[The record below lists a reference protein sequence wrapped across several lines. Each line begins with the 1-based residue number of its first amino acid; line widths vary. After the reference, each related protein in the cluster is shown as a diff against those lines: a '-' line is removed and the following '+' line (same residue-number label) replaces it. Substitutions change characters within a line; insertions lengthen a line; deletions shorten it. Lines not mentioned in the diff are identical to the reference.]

1 MNRKWFIFVMA
12 ALVPVLGLVPSGCI
26 PPGDVGLALIV
37 SPETLNFGTS
47 KNQLSFQVSKIYTRA
62 QLQPVVAT
70 PSEPWIVVEDC
81 NDAGDNCLS
90 EGFATEKSVRISV
103 LRDRTNFGTNRGQVI
118 LSSSGTSLKVVDIVC
133 EDTIQASFNADVRQ
147 AEANQPIQFTDL
159 SIADTDILSRDW
171 DFGDGVRSNAIN
183 PTHSYAKNGIYSVS
197 LTIRTAK
204 NQETVTRTSYITVA
218 SGLAQVDFSA
228 DRTVIPVNDVV
239 FFTDLTVSPSSPIT
253 GYFWDFG
260 DGGSSTQP
268 SPNHQYRTAG
278 PKTVSLTVTTTQ
290 GSATRTKNAFILVQS
305 TLGPQAKIAISQLK
319 PFVDIPVQFNDISD
333 PGASPILSRV
343 WEFGDSTASVQAN
356 PRKTFRQVGNYT
368 VKLTVITEQGTS
380 SATLPVEVIFQP
392 PTADFG
398 VSNTNPDTFEFIQFT
413 DRSTAGSAP
422 VAYWDWDFGDGKSSD
437 EQNPR
442 HRYTTPK
449 IYTVTLTVRTALP
462 TNNESSL
469 TKKDFIV
476 VVTPPTPGF
485 TTNPRSVFI
494 GQVVTFSNTSLLG
507 SEPVKSYAW
516 DFDGDPAT
524 TTDRS
529 SERSPSFTF
538 TAAGTYSP
546 TLTVNTATRSRA
558 ITQTVIVDKAP
569 VADFTVNPRTGTTV
583 DVISFTDTTRPGT
596 DGATTKAIVSRRW
609 DFGDG
614 GTSASTNP
622 THSYTV
628 AGTYTVSLTV
638 TYAHSGTGNTFE
650 SKATKDAFVAITNPV
665 PPTAQLSIGTSCLF
679 TNTPVS
685 FVDESLN
692 GTRPITSWLWRFG
705 DGATSTSRNPS
716 HTYAAQG
723 AYNVSLT
730 VTSSQ
735 LPPGFNTS
743 TVNQEIFVTDVQDL
757 DDFVDTPDSAYQ
769 YRFVNSVPLFVG
781 SQQIAVAHNLYMVS
795 QLWRSA
801 AEIYTGEYDGRIW
814 NHNVT
819 VVEPLNLTTDTG
831 LLLVSG
837 GDRFDGAPTAN
848 NLSDASAGEIAAAM
862 GSTFTIVSNVP
873 AQPIQ
878 FADEIVGGVPRER
891 SEDAIIAYSFRKYL
905 DSYNANPSNPDKTWP
920 ALFPMAKATVR
931 AMDTVQSFMSSQRSV
946 NVEDFIITGGSK
958 RGWTT
963 WLAGITDCRVKGI
976 APLVIDLL
984 NTDQSVSRQINVYGA
999 FAPTLGDYVAL
1010 GIFDRFVPGPNGL
1023 PPADGLSLLSLVDPF
1038 EYRER
1043 ARIPK
1048 LIVNSTG
1055 DQFFLP
1061 DSSQFYVDD
1070 LKGETRLSYLP
1081 NTDHG
1086 LTESPDLSDEG
1097 NVAAVL
1103 VSWSL
1108 SLIQGVARPEV
1119 SWSFVDDNTMD
1130 VTLQKPVPVGTR
1142 VLLWQAVN
1150 PTARDFRRQTI
1161 GSAYRSSVLTDPD
1174 GDGVY
1179 RAQVATPAAGYRA
1192 YFVQVRLPSD
1202 AELEINVPGAPE
1214 PAFVFSTPVRV
1225 VPDTLP
1231 F

>member
-1 MNRKWFIFVMA
+1 MPRKWFIFVMA
-12 ALVPVLGLVPSGCI
+12 ALVPVLALVPSGCI
-26 PPGDVGLALIV
+26 LPGDVGVALLV
-37 SPETLNFGTS
+37 SPELLDFGTS
-47 KNQLSFQVSKIYTRA
+47 KNQLSFEVSKIYTRA
-62 QLQPVVAT
+62 QFQPVVAT

-81 NDAGDNCLS
+81 NEAGDRCLS
-90 EGFATEKSVRISV
+90 DGLATSKTVRISV
-103 LRDRTNFGTNRGQVI
+103 LRDRMFFGTNRGQVI
-118 LSSSGTSLKVVDIVC
+118 LTSGGASIKTVDVVC
-133 EDTIQASFNADVRQ
+133 EDTLSADFNADIRQ

-159 SIADTDILSRDW
+159 SLADADIVSREW
-171 DFGDGVRSNAIN
+171 DFGDGTRASTIN
-183 PTHSYAKNGIYSVS
+183 PTHAYAKNGVYNVS
-197 LTIRTAK
+197 LTIRTAN
-204 NQETVTRTSYITVA
+204 NQETATKTSYITVA

-305 TLGPQAKIAISQLK
+305 TLGPTAKIAVSQLK
-319 PFVDIPVQFNDISD
+319 PFVDIPVQFSDISD

-356 PRKTFRQVGNYT
+356 PRKTFRQVGNYV

-380 SATLPVEVIFQP
+380 AATLPVEVIFQP
-392 PTADFG
+392 PTADFS
-398 VSNTNPDTFEFIQFT
+398 VNNTNPDTFEFIQFT
-413 DRSTAGSAP
+413 DRSLAGSAP
-422 VAYWDWDFGDGKSSD
+422 PSYWDWNFGDGKSSD
-437 EQNPR
+437 EQNPQ
-442 HRYTTPK
+442 HRYTLPG

-462 TNNESSL
+462 ANNEDSV
-469 TKKDFIV
+469 TKEDLIV
-476 VVTPPTPGF
+476 VVTPPTPAF
-485 TTNPRSVFI
+485 TTNPRSAFT
-494 GQVVTFSNTSLLG
+494 GQSITFNNTSLLG
-507 SEPVKSYAW
+507 SEPVTGYLW
-516 DFDGDPAT
+516 DFDGDST
-524 TTDRS
+524 TTNDRS
-529 SERSPSFTF
+529 TERSPTYVY
-538 TAAGTYSP
+538 TNAGTYKP
-546 TLTVNTATRSRA
+546 QLTVTTASRSRSVS
-558 ITQTVIVDKAP
+558 QTLIVDKAP
-569 VADFTVNPRTGTTV
+569 VADFTVSPRTATTV
-583 DVISFTDTTRPGT
+583 DVISFTDTTRAGT
-596 DGATTKAIVSRRW
+596 DGATVKAIVAREW

-614 GTSASTNP
+614 ATSATTNP
-622 THSYTV
+622 THVYTT
-628 AGTYTVSLTV
+628 AGTYTVKLKV
-638 TYAHSGTGNTFE
+638 IYAHSGTGITFE
-650 SKATKDAFVAITNPV
+650 SSAVKTDVVVISNPV

-679 TNTPVS
+679 TNTAIS
-685 FVDESLN
+685 FVDESVN

-705 DGATSTSRNPS
+705 DGATSSLRNPS

-769 YRFVNSVPLFVG
+769 YRFVNSVPLFFG

-801 AEIYTGEYDGRIW
+801 AEIYTGNFDGRIW

-819 VVEPLNLTTDTG
+819 VVEPLNLVHDTG

-837 GDRFDGAPTAN
+837 GDRFDGPPTATD
-848 NLSDASAGEIAAAM
+848 LSNASAGAIAAAM
-862 GSTFTIVSNVP
+862 GTTFTIVSNVP

-878 FADEIVGGVPRER
+878 FTDEVVGGVANDR

-905 DSYNANPSNPDKTWP
+905 DSFNANPSNPDKTWP

-931 AMDTVQSFMSSQRSV
+931 AMDTVQDFMASQRGVDV
-946 NVEDFIITGGSK
+946 NDFIITGGSK

-1023 PPADGLSLLSLVDPF
+1023 PPADGQSLLSLVDPY

-1043 ARIPK
+1043 ARMPK

-1061 DSSQFYVDD
+1061 DSSQFYIDD
-1070 LKGETRLSYLP
+1070 LKGETSLSYLP

-1086 LTESPDLSDEG
+1086 LTEAPDLSDEG

-1108 SLIQGVARPEV
+1108 SLIQGVPRPSV
-1119 SWSFVDDNTMD
+1119 SWNFVDDNTMD
-1130 VTLQKPVPVGTR
+1130 VTLDAPVPAGTR
-1142 VLLWQAVN
+1142 VLLWQATN
-1150 PTARDFRRQTI
+1150 PTARDFRRETI

-1179 RAQVATPAAGYRA
+1179 RAQVTTPAAGYRA
-1192 YFVQVRLPSD
+1192 YTVQVRIPSD
-1202 AELEINVPGAPE
+1202 AVPEIQVPGAPE